1 MTAVAIA
8 LMFAGAIG
16 SVAWVLLNTLAD
28 RAAAEK
34 AMARAV
40 GDSGELSDE
49 RELALAAS
57 RKDRLLLPFVGGL
70 AQTGHRITPMG
81 VRDKAAKQLRAAGR
95 GSDDDLD
102 RYLALRTLG
111 IAAVPF
117 TTFFAFK
124 LFKFTLAGLAIAGL
138 LALALVV
145 LPSSRVTREAK
156 ARQKA
161 ISKALPDVLDLLVIS
176 IEAGLGFEQ
185 ALERTID
192 SVPGA
197 LSDEFAR
204 MLGEVRAG
212 ATRADA
218 LRELSDRVDEED
230 VRRFVLAVLQADKFG
245 VSIGRMLRGQADEVR
260 VARRQRAQEQAQ
272 KAPVKMLIPMIFC
285 IFPSIFI
292 VILGPAA
299 LNLIENFK

>member
-1 MTAVAIA
+1 MTALVIA
-8 LMFAGAIG
+8 LMFSGAIG
-16 SVAWVLLNTLAD
+16 AVAWVVLNSLAD
-28 RAAAEK
+28 RSAAEK
-34 AMARAV
+34 ALARAV
-40 GDSGELSDE
+40 GEELNDE
-49 RELALAAS
+49 RELVLAAS
-57 RKDRLLLPFVGGL
+57 RKDRLLVPFVAGF
-70 AQTGHRITPMG
+70 AQTGHRITPIG
-81 VRDKAAKQLRAAGR
+81 FRDKAAKQLKAAGR
-95 GSDDDLD
+95 GTDEDLD

-111 IAAVPF
+111 LAAVPV
-117 TTFFAFK
+117 TTFLAFK
-124 LFKFTLAGLAIAGL
+124 FFDATPKGFLVAAL
-138 LALALVV
+138 LAVALVI
-145 LPSSRVTREAK
+145 LPSSRLTREAQ

-161 ISKALPDVLDLLVIS
+161 ISRALPDILDLLVIS

-197 LSDEFAR
+197 LSDEFAL

-212 ATRADA
+212 ATRVDA
-218 LRELSDRVDEED
+218 LRELAERVDEED

-260 VARRQRAQEQAQ
+260 VARRQKAQEQAQ

-299 LNLIENFK
+299 LTMMENLKL